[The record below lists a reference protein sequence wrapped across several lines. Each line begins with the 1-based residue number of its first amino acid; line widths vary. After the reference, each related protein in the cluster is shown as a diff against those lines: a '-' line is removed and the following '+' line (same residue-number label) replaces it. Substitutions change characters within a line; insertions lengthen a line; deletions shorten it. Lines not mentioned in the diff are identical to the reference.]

1 MLTKL
6 TDRQV
11 KMIVKNVIEACKN
24 INKLTKVGYNYLY
37 LASGFIAHYD
47 LGGFIDYYSDN
58 AKLVNDILNNENSNK
73 WLNFRPGDKDYE
85 YYHQK
90 GEIYSLIIAEIK
102 KEMLF

>member
-11 KMIVKNVIEACKN
+11 KMIVKNVIAACKN
-24 INKLTKVGYNYLY
+24 INDLTKIGYNYLY
-37 LASGFIAHYD
+37 LASGFIAHYN
-47 LGGFIDYYSDN
+47 LGGFINYYSRVS
-58 AKLVNDILNNENSNK
+58 LVNDILKKERNNR
-73 WLNFRPGDKDYE
+73 WDNFRIGDENYE

-102 KEMLF
+102 KEW